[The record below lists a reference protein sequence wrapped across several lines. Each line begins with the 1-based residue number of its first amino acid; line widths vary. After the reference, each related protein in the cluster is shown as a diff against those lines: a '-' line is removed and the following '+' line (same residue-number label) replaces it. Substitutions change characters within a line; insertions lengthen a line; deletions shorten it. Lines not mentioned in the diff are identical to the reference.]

1 MNTRRMMIILTT
13 VVLIGATL
21 LAVSTQS
28 RVTASSDSIAAANK
42 VVLENVRDYAAAP
55 AYDADADAAAAA
67 ASGSVGAAWAVDG
80 GLLYTGQPL
89 DWNRVLTPEGV
100 IVSAVALDS
109 SNPQAVY
116 IGAANQLAIYRSLDS
131 GANWMYVPLTDPD
144 AAEIVGGVTDLV
156 LDSETRLLYVGTDT
170 SGLYRL
176 RDVGTSITAGGHYA
190 VDKPIVEV
198 AADSTGAGMA
208 FFRTDDRLYRS
219 ENGGLVWSAV
229 DSLSSTPTTL
239 QVANSKPPVVY
250 VGTVDRGVLRSD
262 NGIAWM
268 SANDGLNLTPG
279 NRLRVDAL
287 AVDPQQPDVVYVAT
301 SFLFGN
307 TEIHETPAG
316 VHMTTSAAGEWA
328 PIVRSSD
335 VPAAGLLPVSG
346 KTGAVYSVSNRSRSP
361 LALGVAP
368 IAPRVVAM
376 QPAPGPY
383 DWAGSAAAWSAA
395 ILAALWLAVLV
406 TAEMRKVGA
415 TQASPLRQ
423 TVRIGR

>member
-13 VVLIGATL
+13 IVLIGATL

-55 AYDADADAAAAA
+55 AYDAAAAAAA

-170 SGLYRL
+170 SGLYLL
-176 RDVGTSITAGGHYA
+176 RDVGTSIPAGG
-190 VDKPIVEV
+190 P
-198 AADSTGAGMA
+198 
-208 FFRTDDRLYRS
+208 
-219 ENGGLVWSAV
+219 
-229 DSLSSTPTTL
+229 
-239 QVANSKPPVVY
+239 
-250 VGTVDRGVLRSD
+250 
-262 NGIAWM
+262 
-268 SANDGLNLTPG
+268 
-279 NRLRVDAL
+279 
-287 AVDPQQPDVVYVAT
+287 
-301 SFLFGN
+301 
-307 TEIHETPAG
+307 
-316 VHMTTSAAGEWA
+316 
-328 PIVRSSD
+328 
-335 VPAAGLLPVSG
+335 
-346 KTGAVYSVSNRSRSP
+346 
-361 LALGVAP
+361 
-368 IAPRVVAM
+368 
-376 QPAPGPY
+376 
-383 DWAGSAAAWSAA
+383 
-395 ILAALWLAVLV
+395 
-406 TAEMRKVGA
+406 
-415 TQASPLRQ
+415 
-423 TVRIGR
+423 